1 MLSVYDVENFNDA
14 ATHDDDD
21 DIKIYVHFPVAIT
34 KETIMN
40 NVSNVA
46 RCFHWYY
53 RGCASGAPFACLT
66 YTRQRELMM

>member
-21 DIKIYVHFPVAIT
+21 DIKIYIHFPVAIT

-46 RCFHWYY
+46 RCFH
-53 RGCASGAPFACLT
+53 
-66 YTRQRELMM
+66 